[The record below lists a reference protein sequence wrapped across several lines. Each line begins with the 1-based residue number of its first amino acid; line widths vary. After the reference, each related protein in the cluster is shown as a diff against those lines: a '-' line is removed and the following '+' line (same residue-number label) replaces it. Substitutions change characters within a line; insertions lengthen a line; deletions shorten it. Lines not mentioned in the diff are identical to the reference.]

1 MRRMASERIML
12 MSTVLILGHWS
23 FWISCGMV
31 LVTTTCESQ
40 ETRASDA
47 KRLQGWGVTH
57 GRVYAWCVKV
67 WVQPQYFNRTEQS
80 QTWKTE
86 QIQPMSRL
94 HLRFTLL
101 GGACRPPQLLRFT
114 VSRTCSFPQLL
125 LPLGQSCS
133 SFKIWWPHAYQ
144 CRFSPYD
151 ANKCWEKCG
160 ETGTPVHC
168 CGAGVALLP
177 NCGETWLLKA
187 VLWLHEH
194 PHSHTR
200 HTQNRY
206 KLILKDANNPSF
218 QQLRKRK
225 HVAQPT
231 AEHFSGME
239 TYYILK
245 TLRPVTDD
253 HSVKWAHGQIHREI
267 RQC

>member
-67 WVQPQYFNRTEQS
+67 WVQPQYGNRTEQS

-101 GGACRPPQLLRFT
+101 GGLSYPTASEVYRVQDLL
-114 VSRTCSFPQLL
+114 FPTA
-125 LPLGQSCS
+125 PTSIRA
-133 SFKIWWPHAYQ
+133 K
-144 CRFSPYD
+144 
-151 ANKCWEKCG
+151 
-160 ETGTPVHC
+160 
-168 CGAGVALLP
+168 
-177 NCGETWLLKA
+177 LLK
-187 VLWLHEH
+187 LQDLM
-194 PHSHTR
+194 T
-200 HTQNRY
+200 
-206 KLILKDANNPSF
+206 SF
-218 QQLRKRK
+218 L
-225 HVAQPT
+225 
-231 AEHFSGME
+231 
-239 TYYILK
+239 
-245 TLRPVTDD
+245 
-253 HSVKWAHGQIHREI
+253 SVQIQSI
-267 RQC
+267 